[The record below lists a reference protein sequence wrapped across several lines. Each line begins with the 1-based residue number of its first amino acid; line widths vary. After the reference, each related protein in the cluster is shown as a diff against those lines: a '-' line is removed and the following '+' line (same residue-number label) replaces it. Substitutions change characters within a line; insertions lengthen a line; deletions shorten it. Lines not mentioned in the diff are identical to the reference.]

1 MPPSSSPPSSPQAFE
16 RSPSAVDEDLP
27 RSHWEA
33 SSLIATLAV
42 IALLYFGRDVLLP
55 LALAVLLAFVLDPA
69 VTRLRRWGLPRGVA
83 VLAVILATVGVLGA
97 TSVLVGGQVVQLGKD
112 LPSYQSTIQKKLR
125 NLRQITTRQSVVDDA
140 SRVIEAVGG
149 EIEAARRDLD
159 PKRPDRSHAPQRV
172 VVEPAESGPL
182 QSLEELVAP
191 VLTPVGTAGIV
202 LVFLI
207 FLLLEWNDL
216 RYRLLRL
223 AGGSLH
229 RSTDALSEAGDRV
242 SRYLTMQLLVN
253 LSYGVPMAAGLWL
266 IGVPGALLWGLLSAL
281 LRFVPYVGPV
291 VAAAFPLTL
300 ALAVD
305 PGWQML
311 AWTLALVVTL
321 ELVSNNIV
329 EPWLYGTSTGLSP
342 VSVLVSA
349 VFWTALWG
357 PIGLVLATPLTVCLT
372 VLGRHLPQLGW
383 LDVLLGNSPAF
394 DPPTRL
400 YQRLLANDVAEAVE
414 MANEQIAATSPG
426 SFYDGTGVP
435 ALRLAWLDQG
445 RSSRV
450 EHRHRVAAGMT
461 ALLRSLREDHP
472 AIEPGAAPARVLC
485 VGARWEVDTLAAE
498 MLGHALDCDGVP
510 ARVLPATAVNAEH
523 IQTLSLDGV
532 QLLCLSSFSTTPE
545 AQLRFVARRLKRRQ
559 PGLQIVA
566 ALWNAPP
573 ALLTVAAMADLAVDA
588 VAQDLAEAVERVQAG
603 LARLD
608 DGRAVTDAARLQA
621 PESDA
626 RRAQALHDSGVL
638 DPALRAPL
646 DRAAQHA
653 ADVFA
658 MPLAMVSL
666 VDAQHRICQG
676 IASPTGHAQAVG
688 RLVPREHT
696 LCAHVVAQA
705 ATLVIDDTERDP
717 RCADLPPVQQAGV
730 RFYAGAPLRTRD
742 GQVIGTLCVLDHEP
756 RHLADGERRL
766 LERLADDVMAL
777 ADRAVTERRGA
788 QRAGAEGDGGA
799 VAHGTPDRPEQLAS
813 GGAPA

>member
-1 MPPSSSPPSSPQAFE
+1 MPPSSSPPSSPE
-16 RSPSAVDEDLP
+16 GLEHSPAAGDYVMPSS
-27 RSHWEA
+27 RWEA
-33 SSLIATLAV
+33 GSLLGTLAV

-55 LALAVLLAFVLDPA
+55 LALAVLLAFILNPA
-69 VTRLRRWGLPRGVA
+69 VTRLRRWGLPRGAA

-112 LPSYQSTIQKKLR
+112 LPSYQTTIQNKLR

-159 PKRPDRSHAPQRV
+159 PKRPDRSQAPQRV

-182 QSLEELVAP
+182 RSVEELVAP
-191 VLTPVGTAGIV
+191 VLTPVAIAGIV

-242 SRYLTMQLLVN
+242 SRYLTMQLLIN

-266 IGVPGALLWGLLSAL
+266 IGVPGALLWGLLSTL

-321 ELVSNNIV
+321 ELISNNLV
-329 EPWLYGTSTGLSP
+329 EPWLYGASTGLSA
-342 VSVLVSA
+342 VSVLISA
-349 VFWTALWG
+349 VFWTVLWG

-372 VLGRHLPQLGW
+372 VLGRHLPQLAW

-400 YQRLLANDVAEAVE
+400 YERLLANDVAEAVE
-414 MANEQIAATSPG
+414 IADEQIATTSPG
-426 SFYDGTGVP
+426 SFYDSTGVP

-445 RSSRV
+445 RPSHV
-450 EHRHRVAAGMT
+450 EHRHRVGAGMA
-461 ALLRSLREDHP
+461 ALLRNLREDHAP
-472 AIEPGAAPARVLC
+472 PEQGRAPARVLC

-498 MLGHALDCDGVP
+498 MLGHALACDGVP

-523 IQTLSLDGV
+523 IQALPLDDV
-532 QLLCLSSFSTTPE
+532 HLLCLSSFSTAPE
-545 AQLRFVARRLKRRQ
+545 AQIRFVARRLKRRQ

-573 ALLTVAAMADLAVDA
+573 ALLTVEATANLGVDA
-588 VAQDLAEAVERVQAG
+588 VAQGLAEAVERVRAG
-603 LARLD
+603 LDRLE
-608 DGRAVTDAARLQA
+608 DGRAVADAARPPA

-626 RRAQALHDSGVL
+626 RRAQALHDSGAL
-638 DPALRAPL
+638 DPVLRAPL

-666 VDAQHRICQG
+666 VDAEHRICQG
-676 IASPTGHAQAVG
+676 MAGTDGQVQAVE

-696 LCAHVVAQA
+696 LCGQVVAQA

-717 RCADLPPVQQAGV
+717 RCAALPAVQQAGV

-742 GQVIGTLCVLDHEP
+742 GQVIGALCVLDHVP
-756 RHLADGERRL
+756 RQLTAGERGL

-777 ADRAVTERRGA
+777 ADRAFGRRDAQSASAERA
-788 QRAGAEGDGGA
+788 GGA
-799 VAHGTPDRPEQLAS
+799 VAQMTPDTPEPLAN